1 MEPIDYEVGAEVH
14 LLVPPSAQARSGGGH
29 VVWKGPLSGAVRY
42 VMAMTDEQ
50 RAVTAIALDRDAGL
64 GRTWL
69 EIEDIEAIAR
79 RLFP

>member
-14 LLVPPSAQARSGGGH
+14 LLVPPSAQVRSGGGH
-29 VVWKGPLSGAVRY
+29 AIWKGTLSGAARY

-50 RAVTAIALDRDAGL
+50 QAVTAIALDRNAGL
-64 GRTWL
+64 GETWL

>member
-1 MEPIDYEVGAEVH
+1 
-14 LLVPPSAQARSGGGH
+14 
-29 VVWKGPLSGAVRY
+29 
-42 VMAMTDEQ
+42 MAMTDEQ
-50 RAVTAIALDRDAGL
+50 QAVTAIALDRDAGL